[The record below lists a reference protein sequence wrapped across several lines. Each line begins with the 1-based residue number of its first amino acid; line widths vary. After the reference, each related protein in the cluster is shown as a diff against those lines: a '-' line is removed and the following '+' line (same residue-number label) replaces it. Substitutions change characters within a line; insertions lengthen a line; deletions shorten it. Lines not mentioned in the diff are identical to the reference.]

1 MTAAGAGTAG
11 RTSRWFRLASPVT
24 ALVLGGLVLL
34 LAVALIPLSII
45 AHQNPFEATGV
56 GLGIAVPF
64 AVVGTVVA
72 RRLPRN
78 PIGWLMLA
86 PSVLFL
92 LGIVAAAYDV
102 IDYRLGGHLPGGP
115 VAVMLYQS
123 WAPLLALLPLVV
135 LLFPDGRLPSPRW
148 RWPLRA
154 YVALGLA
161 FTASLSALAAV
172 TMIEHGIH
180 VDAIGQLTVF
190 DRGSGAGP
198 GATAV
203 TFLLFLGF
211 WVSFAARQVVSW
223 RRATGDRRQ
232 QYKWLMSG
240 GGICAL
246 FLVGSVI
253 IGGRQ
258 GIWHVVSGIL
268 TVGLVALPVGIGVGI
283 LKFRLYEIDRIISRT
298 LAYAIVTGL
307 LIGLYAG
314 LVLLATRV
322 LAFQTPVAV
331 AGSTLAAAALFTPV
345 RRRVQRIVDR
355 RFNRARY
362 DADRTIAVLA
372 GRLQDAVDLDTV
384 RADLLTAVYQ
394 ALEPAHASVWL
405 AGGQP

>member
-1 MTAAGAGTAG
+1 MTARPGATAD
-11 RTSRWFRLASPVT
+11 RRFRPASPVT
-24 ALVLGGLVLL
+24 ALALGCLVLL
-34 LAVALIPLSII
+34 LAVGLIPLSIM
-45 AHQNPFEATGV
+45 AHQNPFENTGI
-56 GLGIAVPF
+56 GLGIAIPF
-64 AVVGTVVA
+64 AVVGMVVA

-92 LGIVAAAYDV
+92 LDAVAGAVDV

-115 VAVMLYQS
+115 VAVLLYQS
-123 WAPLLALLPLVV
+123 WAPLIALLPLVV

-148 RWPLRA
+148 RWPLRV

-161 FTASLSALAAV
+161 FTASLTALAAV

-180 VDAIGQLTVF
+180 VDAIGQLTIF
-190 DRGSGAGP
+190 DRSSGPGS

-211 WVSFAARQVVSW
+211 WLAFATRQVVSW

-240 GGICAL
+240 GGICAIL
-246 FLVGSVI
+246 LVASVI
-253 IGGRQ
+253 TGGHR
-258 GIWHVVSGIL
+258 GVWHVVSGIL

-283 LKFRLYEIDRIISRT
+283 LKYRLYEIDRIISRT

-307 LIGLYAG
+307 LVGVYAG

-322 LAFQTPVAV
+322 LSVHAPVAV
-331 AGSTLAAAALFTPV
+331 AASTLAAAALFAPL
-345 RRRVQRIVDR
+345 RRRVQHVVDR

-362 DADRTIAVLA
+362 DADRTVAA
-372 GRLQDAVDLDTV
+372 FSSRLQDAVDVGTV
-384 RADLLTAVYQ
+384 HDDLLAVV
-394 ALEPAHASVWL
+394 AGSLEPAHVSIWI
-405 AGGQP
+405 AGGDP